1 MIGRWLREGRLWAV
15 AAMVIVAAL
24 MPTTTVAASTFIYDA
39 PADTRVDTCAFA
51 ASAVGLSQL
60 SDAHE
65 AYASLSVEARGTST
79 TPVGSFIATNNP
91 VPGRVSRIVE
101 EDVLDRGMTTLGHPS
116 SSDVFVTAADDIA
129 GLNSAQ
135 IGERL
140 TLLDGTGAVRKGPF
154 AVIEF
159 DTPSGIASPLNRMNP
174 GFINGGRAAGGARE
188 FVVPNSPLDQLT
200 NVIIRRPG

>member
-1 MIGRWLREGRLWAV
+1 MALVLFATAV
-15 AAMVIVAAL
+15 LVVGGTTAADA
-24 MPTTTVAASTFIYDA
+24 PTYAYDA
-39 PADTRVDTCAFA
+39 PIIARTH
-51 ASAVGLSQL
+51 
-60 SDAHE
+60 AHE
-65 AYASLSVEARGTST
+65 INAADARSALLSVAKEESARPLAEARGAST
-79 TPVGSFIATNNP
+79 TSAGPVVATNNP

-101 EDVLDRGMTTLGHPS
+101 EDVLDRGMMTLGHPS

-135 IGERL
+135 IGEHL
-140 TLLDGTGAVRKGPF
+140 TLLDGTCAVRKGPF

-159 DTPSGIASPLNRMNP
+159 DTPSGIASPLNRTNP

-200 NVIIRRPG
+200 NVVIRRPG